1 VQDYRLVLSSPVSNT
16 FRCQKAANSLD
27 IDTAKKSIHE
37 FQVSADLETP
47 YNLGLIVGASGS
59 GKTTLAKHLFGE
71 NCFDFELDKEQPII
85 DQFPDSYSYE
95 ECAAQLI
102 GIGLTSVP
110 CWIRP
115 FKTLSNGQQARAIA
129 ALQMSRQDTFV
140 VDEWTSV
147 VDRTVAKA
155 MSNCLQKHV
164 RNHNKR
170 VVVLSCHYDV
180 IEWLNP
186 DWIIDCNKQEYVD
199 RRLLRR
205 NFERTEKLTFD
216 IREIDSS
223 SWKYFSKYHYLSE
236 RLPAGLR
243 CYFGLFHGEEQI
255 GFQCFANYMPYRKGR
270 KVQMHFNRLVVHPDY
285 VGLGLGIQ
293 FADVTSSIMAERGFD
308 VWVKL
313 SSTPLVRGLR
323 RSPDW
328 VLRNVA
334 RDTPVG
340 KENMGRGSG
349 FRRHVKTYS
358 FQYVPATRT

>member
-1 VQDYRLVLSSPVSNT
+1 MQDYRLVLSSPVSNT

-37 FQVSADLETP
+37 FQVTADLETP

-59 GKTTLAKHLFGE
+59 GKTTLAKHVFGE
-71 NCFDFELDKEQPII
+71 NCFDFELEREQPII

-95 ECAAQLI
+95 ECAESLI

-155 MSNCLQKHV
+155 MSNCLQKHA
-164 RNHNKR
+164 RKHDKR

-186 DWIIDCNKQEYVD
+186 DWVIDCNKQQYID

-205 NFERTEKLTFD
+205 SFERTEQLTFD

-223 SWKYFSKYHYLSE
+223 SWKYFSKYHYLSDS
-236 RLPAGLR
+236 LPAGLR
-243 CYFGLFHGEEQI
+243 YYFGLFHGDEQI
-255 GFQCFANYMPYRKGR
+255 GFQCYANYVPKKRGK
-270 KVQMHFNRLVVHPDY
+270 KIKMHSNRVVIHPDY
-285 VGLGLGIQ
+285 VGLGLGLK
-293 FADVTSSIMAERGFD
+293 FVNATASHMAERGFE
-308 VWVKL
+308 VWAKF
-313 SSTPLVRGLR
+313 SSVPMYKARLKCPQWILR
-323 RSPDW
+323 S
-328 VLRNVA
+328 VA
-334 RDTPVG
+334 RDTPFG
-340 KENMGRGSG
+340 GDINRGPHGG

-358 FQYVPATRT
+358 FQYAPGT